1 MVDLD
6 ELERFFKERV
16 EVHRDPPDPYDSLP
30 QNIKDYDAIQN
41 SEDWEEQVI
50 KDTEPPYYVLAYV
63 HKSKSLNKKTHSEK
77 IGLICT
83 KIHDHCFNLLFNISL
98 KLNNKYHKNP
108 DNINKE
114 IIIDTERVSEKNSYN
129 MYELY

>member
-63 HKSKSLNKKTHSEK
+63 HKSKSLNKKTVMRNHHTNEVWEPTGEIRGKSVTK
-77 IGLICT
+77 VDMLSYAYHDDIG
-83 KIHDHCFNLLFNISL
+83 
-98 KLNNKYHKNP
+98 
-108 DNINKE
+108 E
-114 IIIDTERVSEKNSYN
+114 IKMSVLGSRFIDTTIPKEQ
-129 MYELY
+129 